1 MCSIAFDR
9 QRANEHQTRIEVIQE
24 TLQHLHASL
33 ESFRKQKSKMLRK
46 VQHFDQEIAAIQE
59 TCDEGK
65 KAMEERG
72 VDLVAAKQT
81 LVNWK
86 AKFENVSK
94 SLNKKVFQLFNG

>member
-1 MCSIAFDR
+1 
-9 QRANEHQTRIEVIQE
+9 
-24 TLQHLHASL
+24 
-33 ESFRKQKSKMLRK
+33 MLRK
-46 VQHFDQEIAAIQE
+46 VNHFDQEIAAIQE

-72 VDLVAAKQT
+72 VDLIAAKQT

-94 SLNKKVFQLFNG
+94 SLNKKVLQLLTIRNLKWNFFEATGLP